1 MKIDPVI
8 EPLVRATLDA
18 AVKSEAKRFEQALGA
33 FRSPEML
40 AEALNL
46 TTAIVLAIL
55 HQQYEGGPNE
65 SELEQVAEEVSA
77 NEGWASLRH
86 AEYLGTLTSMVS
98 GQRDE
103 AIEPQAMAVAA
114 FVIAAYLLAAGTQK
128 PKWWFEYL
136 DEVEAVL
143 ERQ

>member
-1 MKIDPVI
+1 MKIDPQI
-8 EPLVRATLDA
+8 EPLVRETLDA

-33 FRSPEML
+33 FRNPEML
-40 AEALNL
+40 ADALNL

-65 SELEQVAEEVSA
+65 AEAEQVAGEVSA
-77 NEGWASLRH
+77 NEGWASLGP
-86 AEYLGTLTSMVS
+86 AEYLGALTSMLS
-98 GQRDE
+98 GQHDE
-103 AIEPQAMAVAA
+103 TVEPQAMAVAA
-114 FVIAAYLLAAGTQK
+114 FVIAAYLLAASTQK

-136 DEVEAVL
+136 DEIEAGL

>member
-1 MKIDPVI
+1 M
-8 EPLVRATLDA
+8 A
-18 AVKSEAKRFEQALGA
+18 GW
-33 FRSPEML
+33 
-40 AEALNL
+40 
-46 TTAIVLAIL
+46 
-55 HQQYEGGPNE
+55 YEGGPNG

-114 FVIAAYLLAAGTQK
+114 FGVAAYLLAASTQK

-136 DEVEAVL
+136 D
-143 ERQ
+143 